1 MLAAKLLRGARN
13 QVRHVRPVK
22 TSAARGLVAD
32 VYRQVERDFGML
44 APPIVLHSPAPEV
57 MAASWA
63 LLRESL
69 LADGLASRAAKEAVA
84 TAVSEGNRC
93 PYCVAVHDASRRRAQ
108 GNGGEGSGCDAT
120 ALRDWVTRSGPEPF
134 PPEHRPEF
142 VGVAMTFDYLNR
154 MVNVFLPDSPVPGLP
169 ESAAATA
176 GGLLGRVVVRD
187 DAIPPGEATALLP
200 DVEPLPEL
208 PWAKSNPTIATAFG
222 RASAVFDAAGAR
234 SVPGIVRELVLDR
247 VADPEAGPSGPSRA
261 WLEDDVARLPARHRA
276 AGRIALLTALASYQI
291 DDGLI
296 SAFLTEG
303 ANSVDGKGAAAG
315 AGETVLIELTAWA
328 SWTAARRENT
338 Q

>member
-1 MLAAKLLRGARN
+1 MLAARLLRGARN

-93 PYCVAVHDASRRRAQ
+93 PYCVAVHDASRRRAE
-108 GNGGEGSGCDAT
+108 GNSSEGSGRDAT
-120 ALRDWVTRSGPEPF
+120 ALRDWVTRGGPEPF
-134 PPEHRPEF
+134 PPEHRPEYL
-142 VGVAMTFDYLNR
+142 GVAMTFDYLNR
-154 MVNVFLPDSPVPGLP
+154 MVNVFLPDSPVPGLS

-187 DAIPPGEATALLP
+187 IAIPPGEATALLP
-200 DVEPLPEL
+200 DVVPPPEL
-208 PWAKSNPTIATAFG
+208 TWAKSNPAIAAAFG
-222 RASAVFDAAGAR
+222 RSGGVFDAAGAR
-234 SVPGIVRELVLDR
+234 SVPDVVRELVLER
-247 VADPEAGPSGPSRA
+247 VADPKAGPSGPSRA
-261 WLEDDVARLPARHRA
+261 WLEDDVTRLPARHRA

-291 DDGLI
+291 DDDLI
-296 SAFLTEG
+296 GAFGTER
-303 ANSVDGKGAAAG
+303 ADG
-315 AGETVLIELTAWA
+315 AGGSALIELTAWA
-328 SWTAARRENT
+328 SWAAARRRAD
-338 Q
+338 